1 MDIEPSMSQNQYWY
15 TQIHCKP
22 TQYEVQVGIF
32 NNMPGGLAL
41 ASNPLGLVPVATA
54 QHQLAWPRIGVT
66 TACLGELIIGI
77 LNHCCLGPTSVLLS
91 LAWENW
97 LFEYWTH
104 HCLSPASVSSAPDW
118 LGQPRIGV
126 TTTCLGIGWL
136 GPASALLPL
145 VSENWLFEYWT
156 HHCLGPALVEL
167 AHRCYCHLPWWINY
181 WILCCLG
188 PGLVG
193 SAPENWLF
201 EYWTHRCLGPASV
214 CSALD
219 WCYCRLPQWIDYWNI
234 EPIVASAPHRCY
246 WCLPRRIDYLN
257 IEPIKCRLARHRLSW
272 LGPTLVGSVLYR
284 LGQPRIGG
292 TNSCL
297 GEFIIWILNPSWVKI
312 NIISQHNLKHRY
324 EYLATCLGVWHRHLN
339 RWA

>member
-41 ASNPLGLVPVATA
+41 ASNPLGLVPVAAA

-66 TACLGELIIGI
+66 TACLRELIIGI
-77 LNHCCLGPTSVLLS
+77 LNHCYLGPTSVLLS

-118 LGQPRIGV
+118 LGRPRIGV
-126 TTTCLGIGWL
+126 TAACLGIGWL

-156 HHCLGPALVEL
+156 H
-167 AHRCYCHLPWWINY
+167 
-181 WILCCLG
+181 
-188 PGLVG
+188 
-193 SAPENWLF
+193 
-201 EYWTHRCLGPASV
+201 RCLGPASV
-214 CSALD
+214 CSAPHWWARSCIGWGSL
-219 WCYCRLPQWIDYWNI
+219 
-234 EPIVASAPHRCY
+234 ASV
-246 WCLPRRIDYLN
+246 
-257 IEPIKCRLARHRLSW
+257 
-272 LGPTLVGSVLYR
+272 GPTVALENLLSEYWTHRESKL
-284 LGQPRIGG
+284 
-292 TNSCL
+292 
-297 GEFIIWILNPSWVKI
+297 IL
-312 NIISQHNLKHRY
+312 
-324 EYLATCLGVWHRHLN
+324 
-339 RWA
+339 